1 MQTIP
6 KHMEWW
12 AKQCWH
18 PWWVWWGSSC
28 MASILGELLCT
39 WATRDYRTCSRLL
52 SAISLFISGER
63 LHHFGGCPNQWTLF
77 AHWVKSED
85 IRMIHD
91 NTLKLNSVSVLFPE
105 HCFFNLVRK
114 EKYTEVS
121 VHPSVF
127 VYFAGRWAIPWCQ
140 GPRMNVVNLIICWT
154 VFSGPWPQLI
164 HSTDRGVAI
173 KAAVDIKTH
182 CKCIDYEAQMLQN
195 SFHEQLFQAWGFD
208 GMWLPFSARLKSR
221 HFGCSCRS
229 FNGF

>member
-77 AHWVKSED
+77 AHRVKSED

-140 GPRMNVVNLIICWT
+140 GTQDECGKSYHMLNSFFGSMTPANKLNR
-154 VFSGPWPQLI
+154 
-164 HSTDRGVAI
+164 RGVAI

-182 CKCIDYEAQMLQN
+182 CKCIGY
-195 SFHEQLFQAWGFD
+195 
-208 GMWLPFSARLKSR
+208 
-221 HFGCSCRS
+221 
-229 FNGF
+229 